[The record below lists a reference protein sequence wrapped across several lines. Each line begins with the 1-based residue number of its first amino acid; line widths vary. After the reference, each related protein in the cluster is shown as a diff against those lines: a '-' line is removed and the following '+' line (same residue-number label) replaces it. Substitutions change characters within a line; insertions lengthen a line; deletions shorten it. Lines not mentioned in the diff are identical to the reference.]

1 MAAEMTASH
10 LEEGG
15 PEPVVSLK
23 IDPDRNS
30 TTGMVSIAYN
40 CLIQNAATLLPLPVL
55 IKKILLISQFSF
67 VVLSSS
73 ERR

>member
-55 IKKILLISQFSF
+55 IKKILISQFSF